1 MKLAI
6 IMIVAYL
13 PFFWW
18 MYKEAKEQLK
28 NVKDNK

>member
-6 IMIVAYL
+6 VMIVAYL

-18 MYKEAKEQLK
+18 MYKKAKEQLK
-28 NVKDNK
+28 KCKGQ